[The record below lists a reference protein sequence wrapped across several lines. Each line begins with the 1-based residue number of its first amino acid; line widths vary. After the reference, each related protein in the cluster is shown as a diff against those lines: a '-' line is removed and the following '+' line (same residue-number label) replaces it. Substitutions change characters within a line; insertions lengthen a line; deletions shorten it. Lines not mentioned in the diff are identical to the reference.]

1 MTLYVP
7 AMSKAEVQS
16 CLPPWSVHREDNPI
30 LTQLKVKGRCMSR
43 LVRWNQV
50 CEVCTHVCLSE
61 KNKFRHGSANSLGQ
75 WNVPCLICSGISFL
89 QDKNQGSGCELRGFL
104 PHGVQA
110 LMMTVPTT
118 TLQQVDVLVSPQILL
133 RRGALPVTLQLFQ
146 RITGAEPGVFS
157 ASRWLIR
164 LPDKHLA
171 PTLVIIQVGPVT
183 GSCCAPFYQRLPDA
197 SIIPEAL
204 WIF

>member
-30 LTQLKVKGRCMSR
+30 LTQLKVKGRYMSR

-75 WNVPCLICSGISFL
+75 WNVPCFICSGISFL

-110 LMMTVPTT
+110 LMILCPRQPCSRLMSLCLPKSCYEEGLSLSHFSCSRG
-118 TLQQVDVLVSPQILL
+118 LQELNLESFQHPDGLL
-133 RRGALPVTLQLFQ
+133 DFLTN
-146 RITGAEPGVFS
+146 I
-157 ASRWLIR
+157 
-164 LPDKHLA
+164 
-171 PTLVIIQVGPVT
+171 
-183 GSCCAPFYQRLPDA
+183 
-197 SIIPEAL
+197 
-204 WIF
+204 